1 MKNTM
6 YIIYSQRLAGY
17 LMCQGFTLI
26 QIVRNIES
34 GKNNF
39 LFRDSEPLQQCIA
52 EWSRRR

>member
-6 YIIYSQRLAGY
+6 YIVYSQRLAGY
-17 LMCQGFTLI
+17 LMCQGFPLI
-26 QIVRNIES
+26 QLVRNIES

-39 LFRDSEPLQQCIA
+39 LFHDSTQLQQCIA